1 MRQAGKR
8 RVLGKGG
15 RGKGNI
21 KQIPFGDCVLP
32 KEEEEEKQEIIIL
45 SHFLFATLTLLPH
58 M

>member
-21 KQIPFGDCVLP
+21 KEIPFGDCVLP
-32 KEEEEEKQEIIIL
+32 KEEEEEEKKY
-45 SHFLFATLTLLPH
+45 
-58 M
+58 